1 MTRRQQAHMFKDTLG
16 NCSSTSKPGHF
27 TTVPEF
33 WTLRMRGIERVEKK
47 KTLSVQRAKEMALE

>member
-1 MTRRQQAHMFKDTLG
+1 MFKDTLG

-27 TTVPEF
+27 ATVPEF
-33 WTLRMRGIERVEKK
+33 WTLRMRGIEGVEKK